1 MIWEKSSKLFR
12 RKINVFSMNLPSD
25 FILTAKDLLG
35 DEWCSFDSA
44 LNSSSPTSV
53 RYNDKIDIPNQSLEK
68 VAWCE
73 KAYYLAERP
82 SFTYDPLF
90 HAGAY
95 YVQEASSMFLE
106 QIVKQFVKNQVLA
119 LDLCAA
125 PGGKST
131 HLINLLPQNSVLISN
146 EINRQRA
153 YILSENMQKWGNSN
167 CIVTNN
173 APTDFEKYKGM
184 FDFLLVDA
192 PCSGEGMF
200 RKAPNS
206 IVEWSLKN
214 VDNCVSRQRDILSKI
229 WGTLKEDGILVY
241 STCTYNRREN
251 EENIQWLKEKFSV
264 EVLSVKCNPLWNVTQ
279 NEYGCRFF
287 PHRTKGEGFF
297 ISVLKKT
304 SAEKSVKLK
313 SITVL
318 KKGNKELL
326 NCLKNRERFSV
337 LFHQDIV
344 YAVPEEMDLLVQN
357 LAKDNN
363 ILHTGIV
370 LARQKGRD
378 FSPQA
383 GLALSKS
390 IDLSQMNV
398 CDVNKETAIRF
409 LQKEN
414 ITIDFEKKDFVLI
427 SYQNVPLGWV
437 KNIGNRC
444 NNLYPKE
451 WRIRN
456 KQVF

>member
-1 MIWEKSSKLFR
+1 
-12 RKINVFSMNLPSD
+12 MNIPSD
-25 FILTAKDLLG
+25 FIFATKKLLG
-35 DEWCSFDSA
+35 DEWRSFNSA
-44 LNSSSPTSV
+44 LNVSSPTSV
-53 RYNDKIDIPNQSLEK
+53 RYNDKTDIPNQSLEK

-73 KAYYLAERP
+73 KAYYLTERP
-82 SFTYDPLF
+82 SFTYDPFF
-90 HAGAY
+90 HAGVY

-131 HLINLLPQNSVLISN
+131 HLIDLLPQNSVLISN

-153 YILSENMQKWGNSN
+153 YVLSENMQKWGNSN

-173 APTDFEKYKGM
+173 SPADFERYRGM
-184 FDFLLVDA
+184 FDFVLVDA

-200 RKAPNS
+200 RKDPNS
-206 IVEWSLKN
+206 IAEWSLKN

-241 STCTYNRREN
+241 STCTYNQREN
-251 EENIQWLKEKFSV
+251 EENIQWIKKTFSA
-264 EVLSVKCNPLWNVTQ
+264 EVLSVKCNPIWNVTQ

-304 SAEKSVKLK
+304 SSEKSVKLK
-313 SITVL
+313 PINIL

-326 NCLKNRERFSV
+326 NCLKNSEQFSA
-337 LFHQDIV
+337 LFHQDII
-344 YAVPEEMDLLVQN
+344 YAIPKEMDLLVQN
-357 LAKDNN
+357 LAKNN
-363 ILHTGIV
+363 SILHAGVV
-370 LARQKGRD
+370 LFQQKGKD
-378 FSPQA
+378 FFPQT

-390 IDLSQMNV
+390 IDLNQVSV

-414 ITIDFEKKDFVLI
+414 ISIDSGKKGFVLI

-437 KNIGNRC
+437 KNMGNRC